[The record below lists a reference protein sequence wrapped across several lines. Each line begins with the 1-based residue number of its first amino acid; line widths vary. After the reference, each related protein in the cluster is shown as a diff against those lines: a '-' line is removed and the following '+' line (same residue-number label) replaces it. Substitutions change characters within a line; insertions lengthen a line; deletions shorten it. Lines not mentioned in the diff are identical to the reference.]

1 MPSKALNLDDRLLDY
16 LHSVSLREPEVL
28 QKLRAETAAHPRNQM
43 QIAPEQG
50 QFMALLVELL
60 GARRILE
67 IGCFTGYSSLAM
79 SLALPT
85 DGHIDTCDV
94 DEETTAMARRYWQSA
109 GQQDKI
115 KLHLGPALDTLK
127 KLQGP
132 YDLVFL
138 DADKV
143 NYDNYLEASYS
154 MLRPGGLIL
163 IDNVLWSGAVADPS
177 VKDPDT
183 EALRALNLKLQKDS
197 RFTISMLPLAD
208 GLTLARKR

>member
-1 MPSKALNLDDRLLDY
+1 MPKALTLDDRLIDY

-28 QKLRAETAAHPRNQM
+28 QQLRADTAAHPRSGM

-79 SLALPT
+79 SLALPA

-94 DEETTAMARRYWQSA
+94 DEETTAMARRYWQQA

-115 KLHLGPALDTLK
+115 SLHLGPALETLK
-127 KLQGP
+127 SLKGP
-132 YDLVFL
+132 YDLAFL

-143 NYDNYLEASYS
+143 NYDGYLEAAYRL
-154 MLRPGGLIL
+154 LRPGGLIL
-163 IDNVLWSGAVADPS
+163 IDNVLWSGAVADES
-177 VKDPDT
+177 VRDPDT
-183 EALRALNLKLQKDS
+183 EALRALNRKLQSDA
-197 RFTISMLPLAD
+197 RFSISMLPLAD

>member
-1 MPSKALNLDDRLLDY
+1 MGKALTLDDRLIDY
-16 LHSVSLREPEVL
+16 LHSVSLREPELL
-28 QKLRAETAAHPRNQM
+28 QQLRAETAAHPRSGM

-50 QFMALLVELL
+50 QFMALMVELL
-60 GARRILE
+60 DVRRILE

-79 SLALPT
+79 SLAMPA
-85 DGHIDTCDV
+85 DGHLDTCDV
-94 DEETTAMARRYWQSA
+94 DEETTAIARRYWQAA

-115 KLHLGPALDTLK
+115 SLHLGPALETLK

-143 NYDNYLEASYS
+143 NYDGYLEASYQL
-154 MLRPGGLIL
+154 LRTGGLIL

-177 VKDPDT
+177 VTDADT
-183 EALRALNLKLQKDS
+183 QALRALNRKLQGDT
-197 RFTISMLPLAD
+197 RFTISMIPLAD
-208 GLTLARKR
+208 GLTLARKL

>member
-1 MPSKALNLDDRLLDY
+1 MGKALTLDDRLIDY
-16 LHSVSLREPEVL
+16 LHSVSLREPELL
-28 QKLRAETAAHPRNQM
+28 QQLRAETAAHPRSGM

-50 QFMALLVELL
+50 QFMALMVELL
-60 GARRILE
+60 DVRRILE

-79 SLALPT
+79 SLAMPA
-85 DGHIDTCDV
+85 DGHLDTCDV
-94 DEETTAMARRYWQSA
+94 DEETTAIARRYWQAA

-115 KLHLGPALDTLK
+115 SLHLGPALETLK

-143 NYDNYLEASYS
+143 NYDRYLEASYQL
-154 MLRPGGLIL
+154 LRTGGLIL

-177 VKDPDT
+177 VTDADT
-183 EALRALNLKLQKDS
+183 QALRALNRKLQGDT
-197 RFTISMLPLAD
+197 RFTISMIPLAD
-208 GLTLARKR
+208 GLTLARKL

>member
-1 MPSKALNLDDRLLDY
+1 MPKALTLDDRLIDY

-28 QKLRAETAAHPRNQM
+28 RQLRAETAAHPRSQM

-79 SLALPT
+79 SLALPA
-85 DGHIDTCDV
+85 DGYIDTCDV
-94 DEETTAMARRYWQSA
+94 DEETTAIARHYWQAA

-115 KLHLGPALDTLK
+115 TLHLGPALDTLK
-127 KLQGP
+127 ELPGP

-143 NYDNYLEASYS
+143 NYDAYLEASYKR
-154 MLRPGGLIL
+154 LRAGGLIL
-163 IDNVLWSGAVADPS
+163 IDNVLWSGAVADES
-177 VKDPDT
+177 VRDPDT
-183 EALRALNLKLQKDS
+183 EALRALNRKLQADS

>member
-1 MPSKALNLDDRLLDY
+1 MGKALTLDDRLIDY
-16 LHSVSLREPEVL
+16 LHSVSLREPELL
-28 QKLRAETAAHPRNQM
+28 QQLRAETAAHPRSGM

-60 GARRILE
+60 DVRRILE

-79 SLALPT
+79 SLAMPA
-85 DGHIDTCDV
+85 DGHLDTCDV
-94 DEETTAMARRYWQSA
+94 DEETTAIARRYWQAA

-115 KLHLGPALDTLK
+115 SLHLGPALETLK

-143 NYDNYLEASYS
+143 NYDGYLEASYQL
-154 MLRPGGLIL
+154 LRTGGLIL

-177 VKDPDT
+177 VTDADT
-183 EALRALNLKLQKDS
+183 QALRALNRKLQGDT
-197 RFTISMLPLAD
+197 RFTISMIPLAD
-208 GLTLARKR
+208 GLTLARKL

>member
-1 MPSKALNLDDRLLDY
+1 MPSKALTLDDRLLDY

-28 QKLRAETAAHPRNQM
+28 QKLRQETAAHPRSQM

-60 GARRILE
+60 GAQRILE
-67 IGCFTGYSSLAM
+67 IGCFTGYSALAM
-79 SLALPT
+79 SLALPA

-94 DEETTAMARRYWQSA
+94 DEETTAIARRYWQEA

-115 KLHLGPALDTLK
+115 TLHLAPALDTLK

-132 YDLVFL
+132 YDMVFL

-143 NYDNYLEASYS
+143 NYDGYLEASYKL
-154 MLRPGGLIL
+154 LRTGGLIL
-163 IDNVLWSGAVADPS
+163 IDNVLWSGAVADPGVS
-177 VKDPDT
+177 DPDT
-183 EALRALNLKLQKDS
+183 EALRALNRKLQADS
-197 RFTISMLPLAD
+197 RFTISMLPVAD

>member
-1 MPSKALNLDDRLLDY
+1 MPKALTLDDRLIDY

-28 QKLRAETAAHPRNQM
+28 QQLRAETAAHPRSGM

-79 SLALPT
+79 SLALPA

-94 DEETTAMARRYWQSA
+94 DEETTAMARRYWQQA

-115 KLHLGPALDTLK
+115 SLHLGPALETLK
-127 KLQGP
+127 SLKGP
-132 YDLVFL
+132 YDLAFL

-143 NYDNYLEASYS
+143 NYDGYLEAAYRL
-154 MLRPGGLIL
+154 LRPGGLIL
-163 IDNVLWSGAVADPS
+163 IDNVLWSGAVADES
-177 VKDPDT
+177 VRDPDT
-183 EALRALNLKLQKDS
+183 EALRALNRKLQSDA
-197 RFTISMLPLAD
+197 RFSISMLPLAD